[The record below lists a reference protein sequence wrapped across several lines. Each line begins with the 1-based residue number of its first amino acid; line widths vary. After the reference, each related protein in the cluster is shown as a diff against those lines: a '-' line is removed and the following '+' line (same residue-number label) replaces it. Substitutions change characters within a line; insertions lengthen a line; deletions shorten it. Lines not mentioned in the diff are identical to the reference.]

1 MADGNPVK
9 AWGSR
14 IIPLQ
19 FGNLRF
25 QFSFLLAA
33 VDRPILGADFLAE
46 FDLLVDPAKRQV
58 LQRSDLTPLA
68 PPVISTAD
76 PAVSSVFKLA
86 PDVSSLLNE
95 FPDAWKPRQ
104 PGQLPGHQ
112 VKHVIETEGQP
123 CYARPRRLDQVK
135 LAAAKAEFQRMEA
148 AGII

>member
-1 MADGNPVK
+1 MY
-9 AWGSR
+9 
-14 IIPLQ
+14 
-19 FGNLRF
+19 
-25 QFSFLLAA
+25 
-33 VDRPILGADFLAE
+33 
-46 FDLLVDPAKRQV
+46 PAKRQV

-123 CYARPRRLDQVK
+123 LYAAP
-135 LAAAKAEFQRMEA
+135 AF
-148 AGII
+148 